1 MTLPAPGDVTA
12 TLELARMAEGEGY
25 DDVWFAD
32 SGGVDALTAAAA
44 VAVQT
49 RRVRIGTAIV
59 PVYTRTPAVLAA
71 SAMTLSH
78 LAPGRFLL
86 GLGASSHAMI
96 EGWHGL
102 KLEAPLTRVKET
114 ALLVRELL
122 AGGKTNFD
130 GQTLRSK
137 GYALNPPA
145 QGAVP
150 ILLAGLRGKMLE
162 MAGEVGDGVVINL
175 FPYEV
180 LPRLLA
186 HVDTGARRAGTTL
199 AAREIVCRHQICVT
213 HDKPAARER
222 FRKLFAPY
230 YATPVYNQFL
240 AWCGYADVAETI
252 TQGWLAKDRA
262 RTAGALSDDLVER
275 IAIIGP
281 AEECQARVA
290 ELAKGGV
297 TTHIVS
303 CFSDDPQVRR
313 DTLAAF
319 HPGVFRP

>member
-1 MTLPAPGDVTA
+1 MTHPQRMAIHLPAPGAVSA
-12 TLELARMAEGEGY
+12 TLELARWAEAEGF

-44 VAVQT
+44 VAGQT
-49 RRVRIGTAIV
+49 RRVRLGTAIV

-122 AGGKTNFD
+122 AGGKTNFT

-137 GYALNPPA
+137 GYALTPPA
-145 QGAVP
+145 QNPVP

-186 HVDTGARRAGTTL
+186 HVDTGAKRAGSSL

-213 HDKPAARER
+213 DDKPAARER
-222 FRKLFAPY
+222 
-230 YATPVYNQFL
+230 
-240 AWCGYADVAETI
+240 
-252 TQGWLAKDRA
+252 
-262 RTAGALSDDLVER
+262 
-275 IAIIGP
+275 
-281 AEECQARVA
+281 
-290 ELAKGGV
+290 
-297 TTHIVS
+297 
-303 CFSDDPQVRR
+303 
-313 DTLAAF
+313 
-319 HPGVFRP
+319 